1 MCAAE
6 VLVWGLKLWWIQERK
21 KGFLEP
27 SVLSRP
33 DCAEGAE
40 CARQK
45 DQTHAKE
52 CMYFLFFSPDDASY
66 LQFCRIYQ
74 STTSLVLQ
82 NLSNQNQN
90 HPCLLLAL
98 FLLLLPSLTLSLHL
112 HPNQYL

>member
-52 CMYFLFFSPDDASY
+52 CMYFFSFLLMMY
-66 LQFCRIYQ
+66 RIYNSVE
-74 STTSLVLQ
+74 STSQPRLW
-82 NLSNQNQN
+82 
-90 HPCLLLAL
+90 
-98 FLLLLPSLTLSLHL
+98 PSRTYRTRTRTTRASS
-112 HPNQYL
+112 